1 LRQLREE
8 LRLEPPR
15 AARRDADP
23 ARLDEAWPSE
33 VRRRRLVEAVEREL
47 ESGDAEDAG
56 PAG

>member
-8 LRLEPPR
+8 LRLERPR
-15 AARRDADP
+15 TTRRDAD
-23 ARLDEAWPSE
+23 ARLDEGWSSE

-47 ESGDAEDAG
+47 ESGDGDEDAR